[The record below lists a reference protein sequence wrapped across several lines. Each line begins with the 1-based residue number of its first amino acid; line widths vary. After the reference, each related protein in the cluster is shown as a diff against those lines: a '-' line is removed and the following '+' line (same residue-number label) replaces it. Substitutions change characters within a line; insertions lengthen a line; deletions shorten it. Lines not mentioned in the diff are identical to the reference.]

1 MVQSLL
7 EIMPTLRAGRCP
19 PLTDIFV
26 QSHTAMSVATSS
38 VDTYLTAGLL
48 FFTAIQALAV
58 TTSIIFL
65 GREVRAAAF
74 ATRLNSYQ
82 SVVDGFAAL
91 ESRISHDKASA
102 HVYETGMHG
111 LDNLDEIDFRQ
122 FSEFM
127 ATTFSLYDSM
137 YFQYRNGVLPASL
150 WSGWCQY
157 MRQQLKCPGVAAWWE
172 LKRHIYPKAFADYVD
187 GGTCPSNKEA
197 VEKRRWLK

>member
-1 MVQSLL
+1 
-7 EIMPTLRAGRCP
+7 
-19 PLTDIFV
+19 
-26 QSHTAMSVATSS
+26 MSVATSS

-58 TTSIIFL
+58 TISIIFL
-65 GREVRAAAF
+65 GREVGAAAF

-102 HVYETGMHG
+102 EVYETGLHG
-111 LDNLDEIDFRQ
+111 LDKLDEIDFRQ

-127 ATTFSLYDSM
+127 ATTFNLYDSM
-137 YFQYRNGVLPASL
+137 YFQYINGVLPASL

-157 MRQQLKCPGVAAWWE
+157 MRQQLKYPGVAEWWE
-172 LKRHIYPKAFADYVD
+172 LKRHIYSKAFADYVD
-187 GGTCPSNKEA
+187 SGACPSNKA
-197 VEKRRWLK
+197 ALEKRRWLK